1 MYNIIYTKMNA
12 FNDFEKYGLDFV
24 LKSYFKYKD
33 FVEFIERNDLLQI
46 PIIEKL
52 IKKRLIKKIRYTYI
66 DYIHYVFNY
75 NESVEREIEEAD
87 NLNRLY
93 EYFNKLTYYDGTT
106 IIDELMVYYNG
117 FKNWK
122 NKNKKI
128 HEELIITIFN
138 KERGIKS
145 KKNNNSYKKTE
156 LYKELYNRKK
166 NGIEKR
172 KYYIIDYCMGDY
184 LFTKYKLLEHVKKCI
199 NCRETT
205 RINDNILS
213 IMNNKAERHLK
224 QINMT
229 ADEYYYKNV

>member
-1 MYNIIYTKMNA
+1 MNA
-12 FNDFEKYGLDFV
+12 FTDFENYGLDFV
-24 LKSYFKYKD
+24 LKSYFKYND

-52 IKKRLIKKIRYTYI
+52 IKNRLIKKLGNEYFLHYAYTNKKS
-66 DYIHYVFNY
+66 DK
-75 NESVEREIEEAD
+75 IEN

-93 EYFNKLTYYDGTT
+93 DYFNKLTYYDGTSV
-106 IIDELMVYYNG
+106 IDELMIYYRTY
-117 FKNWK
+117 KDWK
-122 NKNKKI
+122 NNIKKI

-145 KKNNNSYKKTE
+145 KKNNSSYKKTD
-156 LYKELYNRKK
+156 LYKELYNRKN

-172 KYYIIDYCMGDY
+172 KYYIINYCMGDY

-213 IMNNKAERHLK
+213 IMNNNAERHLK